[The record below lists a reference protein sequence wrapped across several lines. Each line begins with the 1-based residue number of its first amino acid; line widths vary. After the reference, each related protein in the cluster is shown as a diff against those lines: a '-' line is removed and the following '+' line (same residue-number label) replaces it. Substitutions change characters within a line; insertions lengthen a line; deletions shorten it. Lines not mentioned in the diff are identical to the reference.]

1 MDQTNMSTLPFPH
14 STKVIAIDGPSA
26 SGKGTIAARIASI
39 LNRDYLDSGALY
51 RLTALFA
58 QQRQIDWTNE
68 EQIAQLA
75 AVLPVIFIE
84 GKILLNDLDV
94 THVIRSEEVG
104 MNASKIAAYP
114 LVRAAL
120 LQRQRDFLT
129 ARGLVADGRDM
140 ASVVF
145 PSAELKIF
153 LTASAQIRAKRRALQ
168 LGISVN
174 SDEFKQ
180 ILADIE
186 KRDTADRTRVV
197 APLQPVADAH
207 ILDTSSLNIEE
218 SVQKILDWYQI
229 IDKKVI
235 IAGIYTNLL
244 KYVYGLNN

>member
-1 MDQTNMSTLPFPH
+1 MDQTNMSTLPFSH

-75 AVLPVIFIE
+75 AILPVIFIG

-186 KRDTADRTRVV
+186 KRDTADRTRLV

-218 SVQKILDWYQI
+218 SVQKILDWYKI
-229 IDKKVI
+229 IEK
-235 IAGIYTNLL
+235 
-244 KYVYGLNN
+244 

>member
-1 MDQTNMSTLPFPH
+1 MSTLPFPH

-75 AVLPVIFIE
+75 AALPVIFIE

-94 THVIRSEEVG
+94 THIIRSEEVG

-120 LQRQRDFLT
+120 LQRQRGFLT
-129 ARGLVADGRDM
+129 AKGLVADGRDM

-145 PSAELKIF
+145 PNAELKIF

-218 SVQKILDWYQI
+218 SIQKILDWYQI
-229 IDKKVI
+229 IEK
-235 IAGIYTNLL
+235 
-244 KYVYGLNN
+244 

>member
-1 MDQTNMSTLPFPH
+1 MDLTNMSTLLSPYD
-14 STKVIAIDGPSA
+14 TKVIAIDGPSA

-58 QQRQIDWTNE
+58 KQRKIDWANE

-75 AVLPVIFIE
+75 ATLPVIFIG

-94 THVIRSEEVG
+94 THTIRSEEVG
-104 MNASKIAAYP
+104 LNASKIAAYP
-114 LVRAAL
+114 SVRAAL

-129 ARGLVADGRDM
+129 AKGLVADGRDM

-145 PSAELKIF
+145 PNAELKIF
-153 LTASAQIRAKRRALQ
+153 LTASAQVRAKRRALQ
-168 LGISVN
+168 LGLAIN
-174 SDEFKQ
+174 GEEFKK
-180 ILADIE
+180 ILVDIE
-186 KRDTADRTRVV
+186 KRDAADRTRAV

-218 SVQKILDWYQI
+218 SIQKILDWYQI
-229 IDKKVI
+229 IKK
-235 IAGIYTNLL
+235 
-244 KYVYGLNN
+244 

>member
-1 MDQTNMSTLPFPH
+1 MDLTNMSTLLSPYD
-14 STKVIAIDGPSA
+14 TKVIAIDGPSA

-58 QQRQIDWTNE
+58 KQRKIDWANE

-75 AVLPVIFIE
+75 ATLPVIFIG

-94 THVIRSEEVG
+94 THTIRSEEVG
-104 MNASKIAAYP
+104 LNASKIAAYP

-129 ARGLVADGRDM
+129 TKGLVADGRDM

-145 PSAELKIF
+145 PNAELKIF
-153 LTASAQIRAKRRALQ
+153 LTASAQVRAKRRALQ
-168 LGISVN
+168 LGLAIN
-174 SDEFKQ
+174 GEEFKK
-180 ILADIE
+180 ILVDIE
-186 KRDTADRTRVV
+186 KRDAADRTRAV

-207 ILDTSSLNIEE
+207 ILDTSSLNIDE

-229 IDKKVI
+229 IKK
-235 IAGIYTNLL
+235 
-244 KYVYGLNN
+244 

>member
-1 MDQTNMSTLPFPH
+1 MSTLSFPH

-168 LGISVN
+168 LGLSVN

-186 KRDTADRTRVV
+186 KRDTADRTRLV

-229 IDKKVI
+229 IEK
-235 IAGIYTNLL
+235 
-244 KYVYGLNN
+244 

>member
-1 MDQTNMSTLPFPH
+1 MDQTNMSTLSFPH

-180 ILADIE
+180 ILDDIE

-229 IDKKVI
+229 IEK
-235 IAGIYTNLL
+235 
-244 KYVYGLNN
+244 

>member
-1 MDQTNMSTLPFPH
+1 MSTLPFSH

-168 LGISVN
+168 LGLSVN

-186 KRDTADRTRVV
+186 KRDTADRTRLV

-229 IDKKVI
+229 IEK
-235 IAGIYTNLL
+235 
-244 KYVYGLNN
+244 

>member
-1 MDQTNMSTLPFPH
+1 MDQTNMSTLPFSH

-168 LGISVN
+168 LGISVK

-180 ILADIE
+180 ILDDIE

-229 IDKKVI
+229 IEK
-235 IAGIYTNLL
+235 
-244 KYVYGLNN
+244 

>member
-1 MDQTNMSTLPFPH
+1 MDQTNMSTLPFSH

-75 AVLPVIFIE
+75 AILPVIFIG

-186 KRDTADRTRVV
+186 KRDTADRTRLV

-229 IDKKVI
+229 IEK
-235 IAGIYTNLL
+235 
-244 KYVYGLNN
+244 

>member
-1 MDQTNMSTLPFPH
+1 MDLTNMSTLPFSH

-58 QQRQIDWTNE
+58 QQRQIDWANE

-168 LGISVN
+168 LGLSVN

-186 KRDTADRTRVV
+186 KRDTADRTRLV

-229 IDKKVI
+229 IEK
-235 IAGIYTNLL
+235 
-244 KYVYGLNN
+244 

>member
-75 AVLPVIFIE
+75 AALPVIFIE

-129 ARGLVADGRDM
+129 AKGLVADGRDM

-218 SVQKILDWYQI
+218 SIQKILDWYQI
-229 IDKKVI
+229 IEK
-235 IAGIYTNLL
+235 
-244 KYVYGLNN
+244 

>member
-1 MDQTNMSTLPFPH
+1 MSTLPFPH

-75 AVLPVIFIE
+75 AILPVIFIE

-186 KRDTADRTRVV
+186 KRDTADRTRLV

-218 SVQKILDWYQI
+218 SIQKILDWYQI
-229 IDKKVI
+229 IEK
-235 IAGIYTNLL
+235 
-244 KYVYGLNN
+244 

>member
-1 MDQTNMSTLPFPH
+1 MSTLPFPH

-129 ARGLVADGRDM
+129 AKGLVADGRDM

-168 LGISVN
+168 LGTSVN

-186 KRDTADRTRVV
+186 KRDTADRTRLV

-229 IDKKVI
+229 IEK
-235 IAGIYTNLL
+235 
-244 KYVYGLNN
+244 

>member
-1 MDQTNMSTLPFPH
+1 MDQTNMSTLPFSH

-58 QQRQIDWTNE
+58 QQRQIDWANE

-168 LGISVN
+168 LGLSVN

-186 KRDTADRTRVV
+186 KRDTADRTRLV

-229 IDKKVI
+229 IEK
-235 IAGIYTNLL
+235 
-244 KYVYGLNN
+244 

>member
-75 AVLPVIFIE
+75 AILPVIFIE

-186 KRDTADRTRVV
+186 KRDTADRTRLV

-218 SVQKILDWYQI
+218 SIQKILDWYQI
-229 IDKKVI
+229 IEK
-235 IAGIYTNLL
+235 
-244 KYVYGLNN
+244 

>member
-1 MDQTNMSTLPFPH
+1 MDLINMSTLLSPYD
-14 STKVIAIDGPSA
+14 TKVIAIDGPSA

-58 QQRQIDWTNE
+58 KQRKIDWANE

-75 AVLPVIFIE
+75 ATLPVIFIG

-94 THVIRSEEVG
+94 THTIRSEEVG
-104 MNASKIAAYP
+104 LNASKIAAYP
-114 LVRAAL
+114 SVRAAL

-129 ARGLVADGRDM
+129 AKGLVADGRDM

-145 PSAELKIF
+145 PNAELKIF
-153 LTASAQIRAKRRALQ
+153 LTASAQVRAKRRALQ
-168 LGISVN
+168 LDLAINGE
-174 SDEFKQ
+174 EFKQ
-180 ILADIE
+180 ILVDIE
-186 KRDTADRTRVV
+186 KRDAADRTRAV

-207 ILDTSSLNIEE
+207 ILDTSSLNIDE

-229 IDKKVI
+229 IKK
-235 IAGIYTNLL
+235 
-244 KYVYGLNN
+244 

>member
-1 MDQTNMSTLPFPH
+1 MDQTNMSTLPFSH

-153 LTASAQIRAKRRALQ
+153 LTASAQIRAERRALQ

-186 KRDTADRTRVV
+186 KRDTADRTRLV

-229 IDKKVI
+229 IEK
-235 IAGIYTNLL
+235 
-244 KYVYGLNN
+244 

>member
-1 MDQTNMSTLPFPH
+1 MDQTNMSTLSFPH

-229 IDKKVI
+229 IEK
-235 IAGIYTNLL
+235 
-244 KYVYGLNN
+244 

>member
-94 THVIRSEEVG
+94 TYVIRSEEVG

-153 LTASAQIRAKRRALQ
+153 LTASAQIRAERRALQ

-186 KRDTADRTRVV
+186 KRDTADRTRLV

-229 IDKKVI
+229 IKK
-235 IAGIYTNLL
+235 
-244 KYVYGLNN
+244 

>member
-1 MDQTNMSTLPFPH
+1 MSTLSFPH

-180 ILADIE
+180 ILDDIE

-229 IDKKVI
+229 IEK
-235 IAGIYTNLL
+235 
-244 KYVYGLNN
+244 

>member
-1 MDQTNMSTLPFPH
+1 MSTLPFPH

-94 THVIRSEEVG
+94 TYVIRSEEVG

-153 LTASAQIRAKRRALQ
+153 LTASAQIRAERRALQ

-186 KRDTADRTRVV
+186 KRDTADRTRLV

-229 IDKKVI
+229 IKK
-235 IAGIYTNLL
+235 
-244 KYVYGLNN
+244 

>member
-1 MDQTNMSTLPFPH
+1 MSTLPFPH

-75 AVLPVIFIE
+75 AILPVIFIE

-180 ILADIE
+180 ILDDIE

-197 APLQPVADAH
+197 APLKPVADAH

-229 IDKKVI
+229 IEK
-235 IAGIYTNLL
+235 
-244 KYVYGLNN
+244 

>member
-75 AVLPVIFIE
+75 AALPVIFIE

-94 THVIRSEEVG
+94 THIIRSEEVG

-120 LQRQRDFLT
+120 LQRQRGFLT
-129 ARGLVADGRDM
+129 AKGLVADGRDM

-145 PSAELKIF
+145 PNAELKIF
-153 LTASAQIRAKRRALQ
+153 LTASAQVRAKRRALQ

-229 IDKKVI
+229 IEK
-235 IAGIYTNLL
+235 
-244 KYVYGLNN
+244 

>member
-1 MDQTNMSTLPFPH
+1 MSTLPFPH

-168 LGISVN
+168 LGLSVN

-180 ILADIE
+180 ILDDIE

-229 IDKKVI
+229 IEK
-235 IAGIYTNLL
+235 
-244 KYVYGLNN
+244 

>member
-1 MDQTNMSTLPFPH
+1 MSTLLSPYD
-14 STKVIAIDGPSA
+14 TKVIAIDGPSA

-58 QQRQIDWTNE
+58 KQRKIDWANE

-75 AVLPVIFIE
+75 ATLPVIFIG

-94 THVIRSEEVG
+94 THTIRSEEVG
-104 MNASKIAAYP
+104 LNASKIAAYP

-129 ARGLVADGRDM
+129 TKGLVADGRDM

-145 PSAELKIF
+145 PNAELKIF
-153 LTASAQIRAKRRALQ
+153 LTASAQVRAKRRALQ
-168 LGISVN
+168 LDLAINGE
-174 SDEFKQ
+174 EFKQ
-180 ILADIE
+180 ILVDIE
-186 KRDTADRTRVV
+186 KRDAADRTRAV

-207 ILDTSSLNIEE
+207 ILDTSSLNIDE

-229 IDKKVI
+229 IKK
-235 IAGIYTNLL
+235 
-244 KYVYGLNN
+244 

>member
-1 MDQTNMSTLPFPH
+1 MDQTNMSTLPFSH

-75 AVLPVIFIE
+75 AILPVIFIG

-180 ILADIE
+180 ILDDIE

-229 IDKKVI
+229 IEK
-235 IAGIYTNLL
+235 
-244 KYVYGLNN
+244 

>member
-1 MDQTNMSTLPFPH
+1 MSTLPFFH

-180 ILADIE
+180 ILDDIE

-229 IDKKVI
+229 IEK
-235 IAGIYTNLL
+235 
-244 KYVYGLNN
+244 

>member
-1 MDQTNMSTLPFPH
+1 MSTLPFPH

-145 PSAELKIF
+145 PSPEQKIF
-153 LTASAQIRAKRRALQ
+153 LTAIAQIRAERRALQ

-229 IDKKVI
+229 IEK
-235 IAGIYTNLL
+235 
-244 KYVYGLNN
+244 